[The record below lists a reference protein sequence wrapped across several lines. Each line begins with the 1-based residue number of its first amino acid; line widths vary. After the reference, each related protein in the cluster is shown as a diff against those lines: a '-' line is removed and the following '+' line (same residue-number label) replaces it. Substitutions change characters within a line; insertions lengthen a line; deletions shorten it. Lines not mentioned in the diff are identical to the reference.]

1 MKTRKRPANKA
12 ENRMTSK
19 EAQSMEVTYTRK
31 GDYPFPDLTIIEEPA
46 QYGKYG
52 MLRKTFLKENK
63 RNWYQSMMLTGK
75 LERHLQEIDETADAQ
90 MEEISAQMAQKEGV
104 DEKLKA
110 SDPMAWIQRMNNIR
124 SRAEE
129 TVLRELVYS

>member
-1 MKTRKRPANKA
+1 
-12 ENRMTSK
+12 
-19 EAQSMEVTYTRK
+19 MEVTYTRK
-31 GDYPFPDLTIIEEPA
+31 GDYLFPNLMIGEEPA

-63 RNWYQSMMLTGK
+63 KNWYQSMMLTGK
-75 LERHLQEIDETADAQ
+75 LEKHLQEINETADAQ
-90 MEEISAQMAQKEGV
+90 MEQISAQMAQQEGV

-110 SDPMAWIQRMNNIR
+110 ADPMAWVQRMNNIR

>member
-1 MKTRKRPANKA
+1 
-12 ENRMTSK
+12 
-19 EAQSMEVTYTRK
+19 MEVTYTRK
-31 GDYPFPDLTIIEEPA
+31 GDYLFPNLMISEEPA

-75 LERHLQEIDETADAQ
+75 LERHLKEIDETADAQ
-90 MEEISAQMAQKEGV
+90 MERISAQMARKEGV

-110 SDPMAWIQRMNNIR
+110 ADPMAWVQRMNSIR

>member
-1 MKTRKRPANKA
+1 MIQTRLL
-12 ENRMTSK
+12 RMVNSELK
-19 EAQSMEVTYTRK
+19 EAPIMEVTYTRK
-31 GDYPFPDLTIIEEPA
+31 GDYLFPNLTISGEPA

-52 MLRKTFLKENK
+52 MLRRTFLKENK
-63 RNWYQSMMLTGK
+63 KNWYQSMLLTGK
-75 LERHLQEIDETADAQ
+75 LDRHLQEIDRAADAQ
-90 MEEISAQMAQKEGV
+90 MEQISAQMALQEGV

-110 SDPMAWIQRMNNIR
+110 ADPMAWVQRMNNIR